1 MHTILSHFDLKHRLL
16 ASFLGFWCYIT
27 AIFSQMCLMLD
38 QFLWGHSSRVC
49 DISCYLPF
57 LHVTG
62 LAIIL
67 SSADVQADLRLCCL
81 HATKLSFS
89 QQGTYGMG

>member
-1 MHTILSHFDLKHRLL
+1 MGGDRGVEGGRGPGPPPGKSGTSFPREASPHLLLELSGSAHACLTVEFFFLS
-16 ASFLGFWCYIT
+16 SFFACNR
-27 AIFSQMCLMLD
+27 C
-38 QFLWGHSSRVC
+38 
-49 DISCYLPF
+49 
-57 LHVTG
+57 